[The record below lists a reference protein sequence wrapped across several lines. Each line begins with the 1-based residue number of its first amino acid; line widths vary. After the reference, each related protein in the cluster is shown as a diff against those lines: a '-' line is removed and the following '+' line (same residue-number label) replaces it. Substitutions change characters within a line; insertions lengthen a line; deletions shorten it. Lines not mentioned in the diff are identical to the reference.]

1 MTDIR
6 VNPDMLKWGARE
18 FAPLV
23 RELNSIGAVL
33 QLSTWYG
40 DINSQYAGQIAGM
53 FRSEGAN
60 VLTEARHCSH
70 EMSELSLWLGELA
83 RRFEEVDQASLVGI
97 GRLWQLNQALIA
109 EYGDSPLVP
118 QYLIDGTK
126 PPDFDT
132 YRWFHLPRED
142 REDVIR
148 YYRQQWANFLASRTP
163 GSFRPAAYDADYLEE
178 MFMIYMF
185 GLPASHFDPETGEQ
199 TEPFIPNEE
208 LYEKPDL
215 PDGTEYYLDKTGQI
229 FNMWQYQN
237 LRILTGN
244 ENWAY
249 AHFRLC
255 GIFAAGH
262 AVGVDSMVDVINHFA
277 NVNEDML
284 INNDYM
290 WNYEIR
296 DLYREM
302 GWEAE
307 QIGRFASTEYST
319 WINWDEENR
328 LAYPTFEQVEGKINE
343 GYVITALV
351 GVDSATGFLSSNQD
365 IATGHFVNIIETM
378 ETRDGTELIRV
389 YNSMNH
395 REEIY
400 TWESFD
406 DIWRYAGG
414 NSGGQGVIARP
425 PD

>member
-1 MTDIR
+1 VTNIR
-6 VNPDMLKWGARE
+6 VNPDMLEWGASE
-18 FAPLV
+18 YVHLV
-23 RELNSIGAVL
+23 KELNSIGSVL
-33 QLSTWYG
+33 HLSTWYG
-40 DINSQYAGQIAGM
+40 DINSQYAGQLAGL
-53 FRSEGAN
+53 FRSQGA
-60 VLTEARHCSH
+60 TAMAEARHCSH
-70 EMSELSLWLGELA
+70 EMSELSLWLRELA
-83 RRFEEVDQASLVGI
+83 KRFEEVDQASLEGI
-97 GRLWQLNQALIA
+97 GRLWVLNQAFIA

-132 YRWFHLPRED
+132 RRWLHLPKQD
-142 REDVIR
+142 HEDVIQ

-163 GSFRPAAYDADYLEE
+163 GSFRPAVYDAGYLEE
-178 MFMIYMF
+178 MFRIYMV
-185 GLPASHFDPETGEQ
+185 GLPASHFNPETGEQ
-199 TEPFIPNEE
+199 TEPYDPEEE
-208 LYEKPDL
+208 LYGKPDL
-215 PDGTEYYLDKTGQI
+215 PDGRIFYLESTGQR

-237 LRILTGN
+237 LRILTDN
-244 ENWAY
+244 DNWAY

-262 AVGVDSMVDVINHFA
+262 AVGVDSMVDAVNQFA
-277 NVNEDML
+277 NVNEDTL
-284 INNDYM
+284 INNGYT

-328 LAYPTFEQVEGKINE
+328 LAYPTFNQVEEKLNE

-351 GVDSATGFLSSNQD
+351 GVDSATGYLSSNQE

-378 ETRDGTELIRV
+378 ETRDGTELVRV
-389 YNSMNH
+389 YNSMLH

-400 TWESFD
+400 TWENFD

-425 PD
+425 SD

>member
-6 VNPDMLKWGARE
+6 VNPDMLEWGASE
-18 FAPLV
+18 FVPLV
-23 RELNSIGAVL
+23 KKLNSIGAVL
-33 QLSTWYG
+33 HLTTWYG
-40 DINSQYAGQIAGM
+40 DIDSQYALQLAGM

-60 VLTEARHCSH
+60 ALTEARRCSH
-70 EMSELSLWLGELA
+70 EVSEISLWLREMG
-83 RRFEEVDQASLVGI
+83 RRFEEVDQAALAGME
-97 GRLWQLNQALIA
+97 RLLQLNQAFIA

-118 QYLIDGTK
+118 PYLINSTR
-126 PPDFDT
+126 PPWIPIED
-132 YRWFHLPRED
+132 WREMN
-142 REDVIR
+142 
-148 YYRQQWANFLASRTP
+148 WATRKMNIDAARSDWARFLANRTP

-199 TEPFIPNEE
+199 TEPYDPEEE

-215 PDGTEYYLDKTGQI
+215 PDGRTFYLETSGQR

-262 AVGVDSMVDVINHFA
+262 AVGVDSMVDAVNQFT
-277 NVNEDML
+277 NVNENML
-284 INNDYM
+284 IDNDTA

-302 GWEAE
+302 GWEAD

-328 LAYPTFEQVEGKINE
+328 LAYPTFDQVEEKINE

-351 GVDSATGFLSSNQD
+351 GVDPGSGFLSSNED
-365 IATGHFVNIIETM
+365 VATGHFVNIIETM
-378 ETRDGTELIRV
+378 ETRDGSGLVRV
-389 YNSMNH
+389 YNSMLH

-400 TWESFD
+400 TWERFD
-406 DIWRYAGG
+406 NIWRYAGG